1 MSDESNFSLLL
12 PLMVGVKE
20 TSQRRLGVGA
30 ANSEA

>member
-1 MSDESNFSLLL
+1 MGDESNSSLLL
-12 PLMVGVKE
+12 LVMVGVKE